1 MEVKTLIAGLGNP
14 GQKYVN
20 TRHNVGFMVLD
31 SLCTGEFKLEK
42 KSNAE
47 ICEQDN
53 GVVLMKPQTFMNL
66 SGEAV
71 KSFADYYKVSPENI
85 WVVHDDVDIP
95 FGEIR
100 IKEGGSS
107 AGHKGIESII
117 QHLGTQN
124 FLRFRVGVKNDSFGI
139 IETEDFVLQRFSKE
153 EEEKLP
159 QIIDICVKELKEI
172 LDSGDKETKTL
183 KIE

>member
-1 MEVKTLIAGLGNP
+1 MEVKALIVGLGNP
-14 GQKYVN
+14 GQKYAH

-31 SLCTGEFKLEK
+31 SLCMGEFKLEK
-42 KSNAE
+42 KYNAV
-47 ICEQDN
+47 ICEHDN

-71 KSFADYYKVSPENI
+71 KSFADYYKVIPENI

-107 AGHKGIESII
+107 AGHKGIDSII
-117 QHLGTQN
+117 KHLGTQN
-124 FLRFRVGVKNDSFGI
+124 FLRFRVGVKNNSLGT

-153 EEEKLP
+153 EEGNLP
-159 QIIDICVKELKEI
+159 QIIDLCVKKIGELLESGYKEA
-172 LDSGDKETKTL
+172 KTL
-183 KIE
+183 KLE